1 MPDHSGWLNRRFRRA
16 LARSHR
22 PLRRD
27 DFAQSFPARPRSTE
41 LGSRDARTTERWAF
55 SLVALCCLLGCPAR
69 TSSGAPATLAA
80 CASVGQ
86 RCEFSPG
93 KFGSCVAID
102 GCHEGN
108 CFICQSQH

>member
-1 MPDHSGWLNRRFRRA
+1 MSA
-16 LARSHR
+16 SA
-22 PLRRD
+22 
-27 DFAQSFPARPRSTE
+27 
-41 LGSRDARTTERWAF
+41 RWAF
-55 SLVALCCLLGCPAR
+55 AIVGLASLLGCPAR
-69 TSSGAPATLAA
+69 TGSDAPATLQA